1 MWWFKEYSCASWG
14 QFRAEPWCL
23 PCALFVFSY
32 LDQEEEGGGCKAG
45 WDIAQEF
52 PQCGDLILSYLMW
65 FSLAV
70 LLHCRDWRDK
80 ASKSTFAYYI
90 IGRMLISFQSFPGLV
105 PESNCC
111 AAHQP
116 ELHVC
121 YQKSSLQSMLARRKG
136 GRTKMLIEQCKACV
150 TLCLFCWTCRIFSE
164 TLPVRESRQ
173 YEVCD
178 PCPSVPECLPQARD
192 KKINK
197 KNKQKTE

>member
-1 MWWFKEYSCASWG
+1 M
-14 QFRAEPWCL
+14 
-23 PCALFVFSY
+23 
-32 LDQEEEGGGCKAG
+32 GC
-45 WDIAQEF
+45 EVS
-52 PQCGDLILSYLMW
+52 L
-65 FSLAV
+65 LAV
-70 LLHCRDWRDK
+70 LLRCRDWRDK

-105 PESNCC
+105 PEPNCC

-136 GRTKMLIEQCKACV
+136 RRTKMLIEQCKACV

-164 TLPVRESRQ
+164 TLPVRKSRQ

-178 PCPSVPECLPQARD
+178 PCPSVLECLPQARD
-192 KKINK
+192 KKSVK
-197 KNKQKTE
+197 EQTENWIISFVFDLLTVWQTNRKDVFLIMVEWDGLCFTAFDIHFPSK